1 MFGYNEEK
9 QPHFGDN
16 NFDNIETA
24 DDNDIEILK
33 VHSETRKSF
42 LAEGLLFVRDLL
54 LVFAFFILF
63 GVFIAQPVVVEGTS
77 MLPNL
82 HEGERLIVDK
92 LIYYKFKSFAFGHLE
107 RGDVV
112 VFWYPKNPDQSFV
125 KRVIGLPGE
134 KVDIV
139 KGKVFIDDKELTEP
153 YLDPENNKSTANDKS
168 IYVES
173 NYYFVMGDN
182 RDNSSDSRVWGL
194 VPEKYIYGKVFFR
207 YWSPANIGII
217 KKGETELNNQTERQ
231 IESSSKPVLNRDSE

>member
-1 MFGYNEEK
+1 MLGLNEEK
-9 QPHFGDN
+9 QPDFSNPD
-16 NFDNIETA
+16 FDTIITA
-24 DDNDIEILK
+24 DDNDIEIQK
-33 VHSETRKSF
+33 VHSETRKSV
-42 LAEGLLFVRDLL
+42 LTEGLLFVRDLL

-92 LIYYKFKSFAFGHLE
+92 LIYYKFKSFSAGHIE

-112 VFWYPKNPDQSFV
+112 VFWYPVNPDQSFV

-134 KVDIV
+134 TVEIRN
-139 KGKVFIDDKELTEP
+139 GKVFVSEKQISEP
-153 YLDPENNKSTANDKS
+153 YLDPANTASMGNMNSTPVTS
-168 IYVES
+168 GH
-173 NYYFVMGDN
+173 YFVMGDN

-207 YWSPANIGII
+207 YWSPTNIGVIR
-217 KKGETELNNQTERQ
+217 KGDTQFLNEMNKSTD
-231 IESSSKPVLNRDSE
+231 SSSDPNANTSSE